1 MSGKSVSRVGGKA
14 QRAAYRAVAGDL
26 KLAYAQF
33 EELETF
39 SRFGARLDEDT
50 RKIIEHGR
58 RIRAC
63 LKQPEFAPVS
73 VPAQIAVLLAL
84 TAELFDAVPLD
95 QMTDAEHAVREAA
108 AGIPAKVRERLD
120 TAEELSDEDRE
131 RLSKSP
137 ANRSKSSRPSRTPR
151 LGQNKRPKRI
161 WSSRPSQSL
170 NQSQRRQARRSMSNT
185 TADLRRKINSA
196 GDLQSVVRTMKA
208 LAASSIGQ
216 YEQSVRALGDYY
228 RNVELGLGV
237 CFRGT
242 GSEALMTG
250 ETRQTD
256 VGAIG
261 AVVFGS
267 DQGLVG
273 QFNDVVADHAVK
285 MLAALPA
292 KSEVWAV
299 GERVHARLAD
309 ADLPLVGLFTVPN
322 SVKAITPLVGQILVE
337 SETRHSQGEVTELYL
352 FYNRPTSGAVYA
364 PVSQRLLPLDEQWR
378 RKLAELPWPTG
389 SLPEVIG
396 GGTATLRALIRE
408 YLFVSLFRACAESL
422 ASENA
427 SRLAA
432 MQRAEKNI
440 DELVEDLNRTFHR
453 LRQSGIDEELFD
465 VISGFEAL
473 SVEEK

>member
-1 MSGKSVSRVGGKA
+1 
-14 QRAAYRAVAGDL
+14 
-26 KLAYAQF
+26 
-33 EELETF
+33 
-39 SRFGARLDEDT
+39 
-50 RKIIEHGR
+50 
-58 RIRAC
+58 
-63 LKQPEFAPVS
+63 
-73 VPAQIAVLLAL
+73 
-84 TAELFDAVPLD
+84 
-95 QMTDAEHAVREAA
+95 
-108 AGIPAKVRERLD
+108 
-120 TAEELSDEDRE
+120 
-131 RLSKSP
+131 
-137 ANRSKSSRPSRTPR
+137 
-151 LGQNKRPKRI
+151 
-161 WSSRPSQSL
+161 
-170 NQSQRRQARRSMSNT
+170 MSNT

-228 RNVELGLGV
+228 RTVELGLGV

-242 GSEALMTG
+242 GSAALMTG

-256 VGAIG
+256 AGAIG

-285 MLAALPA
+285 TLAALPA

-364 PVSQRLLPLDEQWR
+364 PVSQRLLPLDENGDASWR
-378 RKLAELPWPTG
+378 NSPG
-389 SLPEVIG
+389 QPE
-396 GGTATLRALIRE
+396 
-408 YLFVSLFRACAESL
+408 ACPRS
-422 ASENA
+422 
-427 SRLAA
+427 
-432 MQRAEKNI
+432 
-440 DELVEDLNRTFHR
+440 
-453 LRQSGIDEELFD
+453 
-465 VISGFEAL
+465 
-473 SVEEK
+473 